1 MDAAGRRMKDVE
13 VASYIR
19 SNTILE
25 GSGGK
30 GIRYI

>member
-1 MDAAGRRMKDVE
+1 MKDVE

-25 GSGGK
+25 GSGEGDA
-30 GIRYI
+30 GSMALV